1 MNHAE
6 RISID
11 KQTRPVYRAQVAVAV
26 AVRDA
31 VSKAGLDRKL
41 TELVNVRVSQIN
53 GCAYCL
59 DVHIRDALKAG
70 ERAQR
75 LAVLPAWR
83 DTDLFTDA
91 ERAALTIGELVT
103 DLPSSY
109 EQDCRYAEARK
120 ALNDEQ
126 LSAIIWVA
134 IAMNSFNRI
143 SILSRHQVRPADWKS

>member
-1 MNHAE
+1 MKRSE
-6 RISID
+6 RIPID

-31 VSKAGLDRKL
+31 VSEAGLDRKL

-70 ERAQR
+70 EKAQR

-83 DTDLFTDA
+83 DTDLFTEA
-91 ERAALTIGELVT
+91 EGAALTLAELVT
-103 DLPSSY
+103 TLPSSY

-120 ALNDEQ
+120 TLDDAQ
-126 LSAIIWVA
+126 VSAIIWVA

-143 SILSRHQVRPADWKS
+143 SILSRHAVRPADWKS

>member
-1 MNHAE
+1 MKRSE
-6 RISID
+6 RIPID

-31 VSKAGLDRKL
+31 VSEAGLDRKL

-70 ERAQR
+70 EKAQR

-83 DTDLFTDA
+83 DTDLFTEA
-91 ERAALTIGELVT
+91 ECAALTLAELVT
-103 DLPSSY
+103 TLPSSY

-120 ALNDEQ
+120 VLDDAQ
-126 LSAIIWVA
+126 VSAIIWVA
-134 IAMNSFNRI
+134 IAMNSFNRV
-143 SILSRHQVRPADWKS
+143 SILSRHPVRPADWKA